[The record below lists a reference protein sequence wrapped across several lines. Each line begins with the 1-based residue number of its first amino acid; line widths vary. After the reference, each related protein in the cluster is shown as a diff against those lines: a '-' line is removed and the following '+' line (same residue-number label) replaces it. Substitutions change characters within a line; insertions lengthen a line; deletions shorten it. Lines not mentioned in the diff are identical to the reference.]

1 MSTKQDNQKL
11 VTVPSMVLSG
21 VVGFGGEL
29 CFFGTRQGITSCT
42 EPLGKVQSKTE
53 VSQ

>member
-1 MSTKQDNQKL
+1 MSTKQVNQKF
-11 VTVPSMVLSG
+11 VTVPSVVLD
-21 VVGFGGEL
+21 VIGFDGEL
-29 CFFGTRQGITSCT
+29 CFFGARQGITSCT